1 MSTLQ
6 KGILWMTGCLVF
18 VFALSI
24 GLSWYSY
31 GELDL
36 GVVAQMGMMLL
47 PVLGAACAIILWT
60 ERAPAQVEKGEA
72 PRDAKHVHE
81 LEAAV
86 SGKKE

>member
-1 MSTLQ
+1 
-6 KGILWMTGCLVF
+6 MTGCLVF

-36 GVVAQMGMMLL
+36 TVVAQMGMMLL
-47 PVLGAACAIILWT
+47 PILGASVAMMMWT
-60 ERAPAQVEKGEA
+60 ERKPAAPE
-72 PRDAKHVHE
+72 DAKESQHEPE
-81 LEAAV
+81 LEEAV

>member
-47 PVLGAACAIILWT
+47 PVLGAATAIMLWT
-60 ERAPAQVEKGEA
+60 ERKPAPTEPADEMHHE
-72 PRDAKHVHE
+72 HE
-81 LEAAV
+81 LEEAV
-86 SGKKE
+86 SGKKD